1 MRRKA
6 LVRFGVLV
14 ASVGALGAAWRL
26 SPGEATAEVHAP
38 APRASA
44 SGLAGAAALA
54 SGEARKRPGNDRPVP
69 VQTATV
75 RASELRIVQSGLGTV
90 VSRYTASV
98 KSRVSGQLVR
108 VHFTEGEF
116 VKQGQLLAEL
126 DPRTFQAEVK
136 QGEGQVAR
144 GRALLDKATL
154 DLKRYEALGKEQ
166 LAPLEQV
173 ELRESLVKQ
182 YEGELLA
189 GQGLLQQ
196 ASLQLA
202 FSRITA
208 PIGGRIGLRQ
218 VDPGNIVGP
227 NDATGIAVINA
238 VQPICV
244 VFTLP
249 EDAVP
254 AVMKR
259 LRLAEKSGQALE
271 VEAWDKG
278 AKNKLGAGK
287 LLTIDNQIDSGT
299 GTVKL
304 KAEFANEDLS
314 LFPNQFVNVRLL
326 LETQNA
332 KTVIPSSAV
341 QRGSIGAFVY
351 TIGGGGTASIKKV
364 KLGTADGADVSV
376 DQGLSPG
383 DLVVTSGADRLREGA
398 LVLLPKSASGS

>member
-1 MRRKA
+1 
-6 LVRFGVLV
+6 
-14 ASVGALGAAWRL
+14 
-26 SPGEATAEVHAP
+26 
-38 APRASA
+38 
-44 SGLAGAAALA
+44 
-54 SGEARKRPGNDRPVP
+54 
-69 VQTATV
+69 
-75 RASELRIVQSGLGTV
+75 
-90 VSRYTASV
+90 V
-98 KSRVSGQLVR
+98 KSRVSGQLIR
-108 VHFTEGEF
+108 VYFTEGEF

-144 GRALLDKATL
+144 GRALLDKAEL

-166 LAPLEQV
+166 LAPVEQV

-227 NDATGIAVINA
+227 GDATGIAVINA

-259 LRLAEKSGQALE
+259 LRFAEKSGRSLE

-278 AKNKLGAGK
+278 AKNKLGTGK

-332 KTVIPSSAV
+332 KTVIPSAAV
-341 QRGSIGAFVY
+341 QRGSIGPFVY
-351 TIGGGGTASIKKV
+351 TVSGGAASIKKV
-364 KLGTADGADVSV
+364 KLGTADGQDVSV
-376 DQGLSPG
+376 EQGLSVG
-383 DLVVTSGADRLREGA
+383 DVVVTSGADRLREGA
-398 LVLLPKSASGS
+398 LVLIPKSSSGS